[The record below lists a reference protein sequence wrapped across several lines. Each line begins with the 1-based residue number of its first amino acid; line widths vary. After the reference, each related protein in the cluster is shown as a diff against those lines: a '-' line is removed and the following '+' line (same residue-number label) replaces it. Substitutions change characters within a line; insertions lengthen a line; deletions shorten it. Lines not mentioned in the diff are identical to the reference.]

1 MVELQKLLKS
11 KNVENISMKLISAC
25 LLGVKCR
32 WDREDNRND
41 KALEL
46 VKRETLVPV
55 CPEQLGGLSTPRAR
69 QEIQGG
75 TGRDVLEKRAK
86 VINEEGNDITEQFV
100 KGAEETLKIANLFQ
114 VKEFIGKSYSPS
126 CSCSK
131 IYDGTFS
138 GELIAGRGVTAELLM
153 RNGIKIRE
161 EENL

>member
-1 MVELQKLLKS
+1 
-11 KNVENISMKLISAC
+11 MKLISAC

-32 WDREDNRND
+32 WDGTDNKND

-46 VKRETLVPV
+46 LRKETLIPV
-55 CPEQLGGLSTPRAR
+55 CPEQLGGLPTPRLR

-75 TGRDVLEKRAK
+75 AGKDVLEKRAK
-86 VINEEGNDITEQFV
+86 VVNENGVDVTDRFV
-100 KGAEETLKIANLFQ
+100 KGAEETLKIASFHQ
-114 VKEFIGKSYSPS
+114 VREFIGKSYSPS

-138 GELIAGRGVTAELLM
+138 GKSINGRGITAELLM

-161 EENL
+161 EEDL